1 MYHSTIPEKI
11 SICERNGGK
20 VRLLVD
26 MVDPKLSS
34 FVKRFNATETR
45 IVVQK
50 DKKMIMSDSAISFQH
65 LGPNSDFSICT
76 NSIEMIDN
84 IFTLCSFLCDSSK
97 PLKTLDVKNFVKK
110 LN

>member
-50 DKKMIMSDSAISFQH
+50 DKKMIMSDFAISF
-65 LGPNSDFSICT
+65 
-76 NSIEMIDN
+76 
-84 IFTLCSFLCDSSK
+84 
-97 PLKTLDVKNFVKK
+97 
-110 LN
+110 